1 MKVEK
6 VPLLAQ
12 CFAILFDPRT
22 RFHVH
27 PIITHRALILQ
38 IFLEHTAFN
47 TYFYSYLYSLIVPKP
62 SYFQL
67 LQVCYEKS
75 LYTYFFNV
83 TYTHHLRRISNSD
96 IYVLLSDL

>member
-6 VPLLAQ
+6 VPLLAH

-22 RFHVH
+22 RFHVY

-47 TYFYSYLYSLIVPKP
+47 TCFYSYLYSLIVLKP

-67 LQVCYEKS
+67 LQACYES
-75 LYTYFFNV
+75 LYTYFFFM
-83 TYTHHLRRISNSD
+83 
-96 IYVLLSDL
+96 